1 MEITN
6 EQIHAAYSQAKR
18 LYAKEISA
26 TAAKDNVVN
35 MTGMSEGSAS
45 GYINTFI
52 KIMEGAGYTRTINA
66 YGTDYYL
73 ENIKK
78 DFGNDA
84 LLTAISS
91 VKKHL
96 EYYEGVGKS
105 SQPKIHAILDKHIS
119 NLDSFSTIDEVNNHF
134 NNQVSLSLNDNA
146 ETRKSRLSVANKKP
160 REVEV
165 KTKAYIRN
173 PDVVAEVLIR
183 ANGKCEKCEKPAPF
197 LKEKDDSPY
206 LEVHHVIQLSKGGED
221 SVENALGL
229 CPNCHREL
237 HYGKK

>member
-6 EQIHAAYSQAKR
+6 EQIHEAYSQAKR
-18 LYAKEISA
+18 VYANKISA
-26 TAAKDNVVN
+26 TQAKDNVVEI
-35 MTGMSEGSAS
+35 TGMSEGSAS

-52 KIMEGAGYTRTINA
+52 KVMEGSGYTRTINA

-73 ENIKK
+73 ENIKS
-78 DFGNDA
+78 DYGVDA
-84 LLTAISS
+84 LLTAIAS

-105 SQPKIHAILDKHIS
+105 SQPKIHTILEKHMN
-119 NLDSFSTIDEVNNHF
+119 NLDSFSTVEEINNHF
-134 NNQVSLSLNDNA
+134 NNQVLLSLNDNPG
-146 ETRKSRLSVANKKP
+146 TRQSRLLAAKKKP

-173 PDVVAEVLIR
+173 PDVVAEVLFR
-183 ANGKCEKCEKPAPF
+183 ADGKCEQCKNPAPF
-197 LKEKDDSPY
+197 IREKDGSPY
-206 LEVHHVIQLSKGGED
+206 LEVHHVIQLSKGGDD
-221 SVENALGL
+221 SVENALAL
-229 CPNCHREL
+229 CPNCHRKL

>member
-6 EQIHAAYSQAKR
+6 EQIHEAYNQEKR
-18 LYAKEISA
+18 VYANQISA
-26 TAAKDNVVN
+26 TEAKDNVAD
-35 MTGMSEGSAS
+35 MTRMSEGSAS

-52 KIMEGAGYTRTINA
+52 KIMGGAGYTITINA

-73 ENIKK
+73 DNIKR
-78 DFGNDA
+78 DYGVDA
-84 LLTAISS
+84 LLTAIAS

-105 SQPKIHAILDKHIS
+105 SQPKIHAILENHMS
-119 NLDSFSTIDEVNNHF
+119 NLDLFSTVEEINNHF
-134 NNQVSLSLNDNA
+134 INQVSLSLNDNL
-146 ETRKSRLSVANKKP
+146 ETRQSRLIAANKKP

-173 PDVVAEVLIR
+173 PDVVAEVLFR
-183 ANGKCEKCEKPAPF
+183 ANGKCEQCKSPAPF
-197 LKEKDDSPY
+197 VREKDGSPY
-206 LEVHHVIQLSKGGED
+206 LEVHHVIQLSKGGDD
-221 SVENALGL
+221 SVENALAL
-229 CPNCHREL
+229 CPNCHREC